1 MGKSCPV
8 YSFRAGV
15 LVADMV
21 IAGLSQLAQSCHLW
35 GSIELGA
42 LRKFAEREGAYVHK
56 EPAVSLANALA
67 NWDSFRLPLLT
78 RL

>member
-8 YSFRAGV
+8 YSFRAVV

-21 IAGLSQLAQSCHLW
+21 IAGLPQLAQSCHLG

-42 LRKFAEREGAYVHK
+42 LNKIWRKRG
-56 EPAVSLANALA
+56 
-67 NWDSFRLPLLT
+67 SFCP
-78 RL
+78 